1 MKYFLT
7 ITLIVFTVVTAGNV
21 LAAPVLVVEQPQ
33 YAFGTILQGKKV
45 EHTFALKNSG
55 DAPLLIKQVRPSCG
69 CTAATVSSTTIQ
81 PGKKGEI
88 KAIFNSANFYGGV
101 SKSITVET
109 NDPKTPA
116 YNLTM
121 TGTIIE
127 EIEVNPRQL
136 NFGPMKINVAK
147 TLEFAIE
154 NRSARPLRI
163 ISVKSSLPQA
173 TVKTRKN
180 LVNPGGRELIT
191 VSVTPKETDRVVSG
205 YVSLT
210 TDYPSKQVISVPFY
224 GSPTK

>member
-7 ITLIVFTVVTAGNV
+7 ITLVVFSLLTADNV
-21 LAAPVLVVEQPQ
+21 LAAPALTVEQPH

-45 EHTFALKNSG
+45 EHTFVLKNGG
-55 DAPLLIKQVRPSCG
+55 DTPLLIKQVRPSCG

-88 KAIFNSANFYGGV
+88 KAAFNSANFYGGV
-101 SKSITVET
+101 TKSITVET
-109 NDPKTPA
+109 NDPRTPA

-136 NFGPMKINVAK
+136 NFGQMKINVAK
-147 TLEFAIE
+147 TLEFAVE
-154 NRSARPLRI
+154 NRGARPLRI
-163 ISVKSSLPQA
+163 TSVKTSFPQA
-173 TVKTRKN
+173 TVRIQKN
-180 LVNPGGRELIT
+180 LVSPGGKEMVT